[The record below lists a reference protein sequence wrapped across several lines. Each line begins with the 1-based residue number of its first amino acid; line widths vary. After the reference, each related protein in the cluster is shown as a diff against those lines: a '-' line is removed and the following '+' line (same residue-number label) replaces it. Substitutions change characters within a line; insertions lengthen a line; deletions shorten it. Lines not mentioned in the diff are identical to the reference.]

1 MTEPAEPLLFDDEAD
16 EGDADAIAA
25 PLEALLLMATEPVS
39 TVELAQAVRA
49 PVRVVERTL
58 AGLADFYDQTQRG
71 FELRYVAGGWR
82 YWTRPEY
89 AELIGEWLIEGQ
101 HAKLSQAALETLAVV
116 AYLQPISRSRVSA
129 VRGVNVDGVLRTL
142 VTRDLVHEV
151 DRDPESGAML
161 FGTTDEFLQRLGLAG
176 LDDLPP
182 IAPHLPDAS
191 ELDAELRAALNP
203 SDHDP
208 SDDEGVHG
216 TRPGGRDGIDSEVEH
231 AEAAPDQLPD
241 SAQAEGRS
249 LHLSHRSEGSFD
261 E

>member
-101 HAKLSQAALETLAVV
+101 HAYRQGQGQPRRQRQRQPLGQAALRGSGFAVGEYIESR
-116 AYLQPISRSRVSA
+116 ATGRAARSAAISACRARSWSRQPCTS
-129 VRGVNVDGVLRTL
+129 
-142 VTRDLVHEV
+142 
-151 DRDPESGAML
+151 
-161 FGTTDEFLQRLGLAG
+161 
-176 LDDLPP
+176 P
-182 IAPHLPDAS
+182 IA
-191 ELDAELRAALNP
+191 
-203 SDHDP
+203 
-208 SDDEGVHG
+208 
-216 TRPGGRDGIDSEVEH
+216 
-231 AEAAPDQLPD
+231 
-241 SAQAEGRS
+241 
-249 LHLSHRSEGSFD
+249 
-261 E
+261 